1 MKYIVKCPYCGRT
14 YTVDGDGNETAFVCD
29 SCGAQNSIAQVVEK
43 VNDLT
48 PEEKQYLRERR
59 REDNLKKALAKE
71 LEGRDEEF
79 DFEAF
84 HEKQK
89 EEQMRPILIGFAIYA
104 VLTICLFLLANG

>member
-14 YTVDGDGNETAFVCD
+14 YTVDGEGNEAAFVSD

-43 VNDLT
+43 MNDLT
-48 PEEKQYLRERR
+48 QEERQYLRERR
-59 REDNLKKALAKE
+59 REDNLKKALAEE
-71 LEGRDEEF
+71 LKDSEEF

-89 EEQMRPILIGFAIYA
+89 TEEMRPVLIMIAVYA
-104 VLTICLFLLANG
+104 VLAICMFILQNS